1 MGSFLQ
7 TLTSED
13 FGNFKDLKG
22 NDFRI
27 SRDELF
33 VTTKNGYIPD
43 DSDNGI
49 PATVLIEQLIEQG
62 QLTKEDVAGGIHSM
76 HPNYLRHQFK

>member
-1 MGSFLQ
+1 MGSVLQ

-43 DSDNGI
+43 DSDM
-49 PATVLIEQLIEQG
+49 
-62 QLTKEDVAGGIHSM
+62 TKEDVAGGIHSM
-76 HPNYLRHQFK
+76 HPNYLLHQFK